1 MSDYIVERYQN
12 KHQNL
17 WNDFVLKSNQDS
29 FLFHREFMDYHS
41 DRFMDFSLMIYNNGI
56 LIALLPANRVDDK
69 IFSHQG
75 LTYGGLIYTEGTD
88 RDQIEVVFQSIIEY
102 LKKSEFTDVYIKSLP
117 EFYDNNSLV
126 VSEIMTDIGFE
137 IYKTDRVLAVDY
149 NRPLTIHK
157 TKLKNYRKS
166 TKKGFEIKETAD
178 LSLFWNEVLV
188 PRLKEKHNAK
198 PVHNLEEI
206 TLLKSRFPN
215 KIRQFNIYLNDKIV
229 AGITLFDKG
238 DVVKSQYGATTL
250 HGERTRALEYLFLHL
265 IYHYE
270 DLGKT
275 YFSMGTV
282 REDNELGYN
291 PGLLKQ
297 KEELGCTSY
306 YQNFFKLKL

>member
-198 PVHNLEEI
+198 PVHNLE
-206 TLLKSRFPN
+206 
-215 KIRQFNIYLNDKIV
+215 
-229 AGITLFDKG
+229 
-238 DVVKSQYGATTL
+238 
-250 HGERTRALEYLFLHL
+250 
-265 IYHYE
+265 
-270 DLGKT
+270 
-275 YFSMGTV
+275 
-282 REDNELGYN
+282 
-291 PGLLKQ
+291 
-297 KEELGCTSY
+297 
-306 YQNFFKLKL
+306 

>member
-1 MSDYIVERYQN
+1 M
-12 KHQNL
+12 
-17 WNDFVLKSNQDS
+17 
-29 FLFHREFMDYHS
+29 
-41 DRFMDFSLMIYNNGI
+41 
-56 LIALLPANRVDDK
+56 
-69 IFSHQG
+69 
-75 LTYGGLIYTEGTD
+75 
-88 RDQIEVVFQSIIEY
+88 
-102 LKKSEFTDVYIKSLP
+102 
-117 EFYDNNSLV
+117 
-126 VSEIMTDIGFE
+126 
-137 IYKTDRVLAVDY
+137 
-149 NRPLTIHK
+149 
-157 TKLKNYRKS
+157 
-166 TKKGFEIKETAD
+166 
-178 LSLFWNEVLV
+178 FWNEVLV